1 MAPSTSFVKNVAT
14 RLSMSKHVEELRFLV
29 SPQSSGSKGLREFI
43 ESAYVDMKKLNPLCP
58 MLVREHGEVQATIV
72 ARFDK
77 GRESTARVENL
88 GPEQVAQELE
98 KLIDG
103 RV

>member
-1 MAPSTSFVKNVAT
+1 MAAKSVVKNVAT
-14 RLSMSKHVEELRFLV
+14 KLSSCKQVEELRFLV
-29 SPQSSGSKGLREFI
+29 SPQSTGNKGLREFI
-43 ESAYVDMKKLNPLCP
+43 ESAYVDMKKSNPLCP

-77 GRESTARVENL
+77 GRESKASVENL
-88 GPEQVAQELE
+88 GRDQVAQELE

-103 RV
+103 M

>member
-1 MAPSTSFVKNVAT
+1 MAAKSAVKNLAT
-14 RLSMSKHVEELRFLV
+14 KLSSCKQVEELRFLV

-43 ESAYVDMKKLNPLCP
+43 ESAYVDMKKANPLCP
-58 MLVREHGEVQATIV
+58 MLVREHGDVQATIV

-77 GRESTARVENL
+77 GRESTASVENL
-88 GPEQVAQELE
+88 AKDQVAQELD

-103 RV
+103 M